1 MKKQPNASLLNKSLS
16 NVALHQLVDKLIVGL
31 LPATVS
37 RKSFIV
43 NDVPPQVTV
52 HTNEDT
58 LSLILSTLLTRAV
71 TSTQSQCVRVDAD
84 ETGDCTVIKLKDRT
98 GSFYSAVCHS
108 LKQEQLM
115 AEKIGGFI
123 SINQH
128 SNGDIITSFRFGKQV
143 NAA

>member
-1 MKKQPNASLLNKSLS
+1 MKKQPNACLLNQSVS
-16 NVALHQLVDKLIVGL
+16 NVALHQLVDKLIIGL

-43 NDVPPQVTV
+43 NDVSPQVTV
-52 HTNEDT
+52 QTNEDM
-58 LSLILSTLLTRAV
+58 LSLVLNTILRRAI
-71 TSTQSQCVRVDAD
+71 TSTESQCVRVDTS
-84 ETGDCTVIKLKDRT
+84 ETGDCAVIKLKDRT
-98 GSFYSAVCHS
+98 GSFYSAVCRN

-128 SNGDIITSFRFGKQV
+128 SNGDIITSLRFSKQPG
-143 NAA
+143 AA